1 MRGCHVI
8 HVTRSFG
15 AGGPAGRRAGGP
27 AGGGAGR
34 RDLADAAACSER
46 LTGWATVAATVN
58 PRQRGEPWRW
68 KVKKLLVLVITGLA
82 VTAPS
87 ASGAANSQ
95 QAPCIALFTS
105 NQAAGEVGVAA
116 SSNAREAR
124 PFGFNVISGSAQLR
138 EPCGE

>member
-1 MRGCHVI
+1 MKRL
-8 HVTRSFG
+8 
-15 AGGPAGRRAGGP
+15 
-27 AGGGAGR
+27 
-34 RDLADAAACSER
+34 LA
-46 LTGWATVAATVN
+46 
-58 PRQRGEPWRW
+58 
-68 KVKKLLVLVITGLA
+68 LVVTGLA

-105 NQAAGEVGVAA
+105 DQPAGEVGGSA

-124 PFGFNVISGSAQLR
+124 PFGLNVVSFSAHMR

>member
-1 MRGCHVI
+1 M
-8 HVTRSFG
+8 
-15 AGGPAGRRAGGP
+15 
-27 AGGGAGR
+27 
-34 RDLADAAACSER
+34 
-46 LTGWATVAATVN
+46 
-58 PRQRGEPWRW
+58 
-68 KVKKLLVLVITGLA
+68 KKLLALVITGLA

-87 ASGAANSQ
+87 AYGAANSQ

-124 PFGFNVISGSAQLR
+124 PFGFNVVSGSAQLR

>member
-1 MRGCHVI
+1 M
-8 HVTRSFG
+8 
-15 AGGPAGRRAGGP
+15 
-27 AGGGAGR
+27 
-34 RDLADAAACSER
+34 
-46 LTGWATVAATVN
+46 
-58 PRQRGEPWRW
+58 
-68 KVKKLLVLVITGLA
+68 KKLLALVITGLA

-105 NQAAGEVGVAA
+105 DQLAGEVGGSA

-124 PFGFNVISGSAQLR
+124 PFGLNVVSFSAHMR

>member
-1 MRGCHVI
+1 M
-8 HVTRSFG
+8 
-15 AGGPAGRRAGGP
+15 
-27 AGGGAGR
+27 
-34 RDLADAAACSER
+34 
-46 LTGWATVAATVN
+46 
-58 PRQRGEPWRW
+58 
-68 KVKKLLVLVITGLA
+68 KKLLALVITGLA

-105 NQAAGEVGVAA
+105 NQPAGEVRGSA

-124 PFGFNVISGSAQLR
+124 PFGLNVVSFSAHMR

>member
-1 MRGCHVI
+1 M
-8 HVTRSFG
+8 
-15 AGGPAGRRAGGP
+15 
-27 AGGGAGR
+27 
-34 RDLADAAACSER
+34 
-46 LTGWATVAATVN
+46 
-58 PRQRGEPWRW
+58 
-68 KVKKLLVLVITGLA
+68 KKLLALVITGLA

-105 NQAAGEVGVAA
+105 DQPAGEVGGSA

-124 PFGFNVISGSAQLR
+124 PFGLNVVSFSAHMR